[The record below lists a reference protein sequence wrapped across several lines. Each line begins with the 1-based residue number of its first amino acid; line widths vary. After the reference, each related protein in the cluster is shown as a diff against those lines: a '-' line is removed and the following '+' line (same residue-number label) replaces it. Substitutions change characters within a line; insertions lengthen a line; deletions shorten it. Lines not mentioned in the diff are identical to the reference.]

1 MAALTNF
8 NYSTNYAEFSIDSAE
23 ELALLPTTTATGT
36 GVLANVNAVAAGSAA
51 YTTDGN
57 LDVYTLDSSDTWNK
71 VE

>member
-23 ELALLPTTTATGT
+23 EIELLPTTTAG
-36 GVLANVNAVAAGSAA
+36 GSGALANVDAVAAGSAA

-57 LDVYTLDSSDTWNK
+57 LDIYTLDGSGTWNK

>member
-8 NYSTNYAEFSIDSAE
+8 NYSTNYAEFSIDSAG
-23 ELALLPTTTATGT
+23 ELALLPTTTAGGT
-36 GVLANVNAVAAGSAA
+36 GALASVGAVAAGSAA

-57 LDVYTLDSSDTWNK
+57 LDVYTLDGSGTWNK

>member
-23 ELALLPTTTATGT
+23 ELALLPTTTAGGT
-36 GVLANVNAVAAGSAA
+36 GALASVGAVAAGSAA

-57 LDVYTLDSSDTWNK
+57 LDVYTLDGSDTWNK

>member
-23 ELALLPTTTATGT
+23 ELALLPTTTAGGT
-36 GVLANVNAVAAGSAA
+36 GALASVGAVAAGSAA

-57 LDVYTLDSSDTWNK
+57 LDVYTLDGSGTWNK